1 MSFNSDPTKQ
11 AQKAIFSRKT
21 TKKIYLKIFFN
32 NIPVSKA
39 DSQNHLG
46 LYLDWKLFYHLH
58 IKTVL
63 TKVDKTIGLLRT
75 FQQVLPRRSL
85 ITIYKAFIRPYLDCG
100 DAIFNPAFN
109 NYFHQRLESIQWNAT
124 LAIIGAIRGT
134 SIKIYQELGF
144 ESLQSR
150 RLFRK
155 LSLCYKI
162 IKNKSPH
169 YLSII

>member
-32 NIPVSKA
+32 NIPVSKT

-46 LYLDWKLFYHLH
+46 LYLDLKLFYHIH

-63 TKVDKTIGLLRT
+63 TKADKTIGLLRK
-75 FQQVLPRRSL
+75 FQQVLPRHSL

-100 DAIFNPAFN
+100 DVIFNQAFN
-109 NYFHQRLESIQWNAT
+109 NYFHQRLESIQ
-124 LAIIGAIRGT
+124 
-134 SIKIYQELGF
+134 
-144 ESLQSR
+144 
-150 RLFRK
+150 
-155 LSLCYKI
+155 
-162 IKNKSPH
+162 
-169 YLSII
+169 